1 MKTYKYKVIGMLLVT
16 VFLMCSL
23 EIKAQSEIG
32 KGKRK
37 AIIENLKTAISS
49 NNTGLRK
56 SGYEL
61 CGKLKYEE
69 ILPELYKASEKEEDD
84 VLRFVLAL
92 TLLEFDTQESNL
104 KAGEILAQNKTIRDI
119 SDKITK
125 IDVNQ

>member
-1 MKTYKYKVIGMLLVT
+1 MLLVT

-23 EIKAQSEIG
+23 EIKAQSEIE

>member
-23 EIKAQSEIG
+23 EIKAQSEIE

-37 AIIENLKTAISS
+37 AIIDNLKTAISS

>member
-23 EIKAQSEIG
+23 EIKAQSEIE